1 MNKTMKK
8 HLQDSLS
15 NGIRL
20 DGRKLE
26 EFRKLE
32 VETGVVANAEGSAR
46 VKLGNTELIAG
57 VKMAVMAP
65 YSDRP
70 DEGTLMVNTELAAM
84 SHERY
89 KLGPPEA
96 EAIEIA
102 RVVDRGIRES
112 HAIDTGK
119 LCITKGEKVWMVG
132 VDIVTINADGNL
144 IDAAGI
150 ATLAA
155 IKDAFFPEYDGVNV
169 DYNKKTKTKV
179 PLNSEPLPITVF
191 KIGKELVLDPTFNEE
206 EASNARITVTV
217 LEDGTLCSLQKGG
230 DASLTR
236 DDLDK
241 ATKLAIK
248 MRKKIKWN

>member
-1 MNKTMKK
+1 MNETMKK
-8 HLQDSLS
+8 HLQNSIS

-32 VETGVVANAEGSAR
+32 VETGVVATAEGSAR

-57 VKMAVMAP
+57 VKMAVMSP

-70 DEGTLMVNTELAAM
+70 DEGTLMVNAELTAM
-84 SHERY
+84 SHEKY

-96 EAIEIA
+96 DAIEIA

-112 HAIDTGK
+112 HAIDVGK

-132 VDIVTINADGNL
+132 IDIVTINTDGNL

-155 IKDAFFPEYDGVNV
+155 IKDAFFPEYDGENV
-169 DYNKKTKTKV
+169 DYKKKTKNKV
-179 PLNSEPLPITVF
+179 PLNSEPLPVTVF
-191 KIGKELVLDPTFNEE
+191 KIGKDLVLDPTFSEE
-206 EASNARITVTV
+206 EAADARITVTI
-217 LEDGTLCSLQKGG
+217 LADGTLCSLQKGG
-230 DASLTR
+230 NATFTR
-236 DDLDK
+236 DELDK
-241 ATKLAIK
+241 ATKLAVK
-248 MRKKIKWN
+248 MRKKLKWN